1 VGSSPVFLKTYGS
14 EDKKKSVFDRWHKKI
29 KITSLHFF
37 CWIRIISTPRWLQ
50 YCRSQTEKPTTTKKH
65 ILQFCFQKIS
75 EKSEERIKMSFYPM
89 CEHFGEDKWLGQKK
103 LPAMIVWKK
112 NLKKSPSCINH
123 WKTDSLSDSLSLSL
137 TWAIRPEAVGI
148 KKRKSQQ
155 KRDDGRHFEIERWK
169 EKKVLL
175 LLLWFDGQETE
186 IRKKPENQKKN
197 HHLFTTLNHYHHQL
211 SSNFFGSKPLER
223 IKDL

>member
-1 VGSSPVFLKTYGS
+1 
-14 EDKKKSVFDRWHKKI
+14 
-29 KITSLHFF
+29 
-37 CWIRIISTPRWLQ
+37 
-50 YCRSQTEKPTTTKKH
+50 
-65 ILQFCFQKIS
+65 
-75 EKSEERIKMSFYPM
+75 M

-112 NLKKSPSCINH
+112 ISKSHHLALITGKLTPYL
-123 WKTDSLSDSLSLSL
+123 TLSLSLSL

-148 KKRKSQQ
+148 KKRKSPQ

-186 IRKKPENQKKN
+186 IRKKPETQKKTPSL
-197 HHLFTTLNHYHHQL
+197 HHPKSL
-211 SSNFFGSKPLER
+211 SSSSSAEQQLFWLQTFGENQRSVVSFFWTKSRTVIITTPP
-223 IKDL
+223 